1 LKFLWTDEN
10 IEHINT
16 RHNVSSDEVEEVFYN
31 KPLYQISNSQPD
43 TPKRYL
49 AFGKTDAGRYLVI
62 VFVRMKT
69 LLSILLYSVVGRDHA
84 HYLSAIQPAQL
95 VH

>member
-1 LKFLWTDEN
+1 MNFLWTDEN

-62 VFVRMKT
+62 IFVRMKNGD
-69 LLSILLYSVVGRDHA
+69 VKPF
-84 HYLSAIQPAQL
+84 SAREMNQNEKRTFKKQ
-95 VH
+95 